1 MPAMADLSF
10 HQSLTQ
16 QQTLAPQMR
25 KSLEILQ
32 AGTMELSQLITQ
44 ALETNPV
51 LEDVTESI
59 SLDEEGPEAEEA
71 DSLNYLNETD
81 DDWRDRSIME
91 GKSAPWTQE
100 DEERRQ
106 RIYDS
111 IVAPVTLQQH
121 LQQQL
126 DLSMV
131 EPPVREAAQ
140 ALLGNLDDRGF
151 LDMPA
156 KELAARLRIKPAH
169 LRAALRLIQS
179 FDPAGVGASGIAE
192 SLLLQLER
200 KSGTETIEYKIVRD
214 HLEDLARKRQPQIA
228 RALGTSVERIAEAAA
243 RIGRLT
249 PNPGGD
255 FNPTGNPY
263 ILPDVVIEK
272 DDDGR
277 LMAHLTGEHLPNLRI
292 NDFYKDMIGKKGV
305 DAKARQFLRDQIRDG
320 RSLIR
325 SISLR
330 QETILAIAHK
340 LIEHQP
346 EFFKKGPRFLRP
358 LTMNDIADELGMHA
372 TTVSRAVAGK
382 YILTPQGLME
392 MRAFF
397 ATGYQTEDG
406 NEVSNAGV
414 REAIQQLVSA
424 ENPAKPMSDEALMK
438 ALAGQGIHVARR
450 TIAKYREQLNILP
463 SHLRKTFQAPCR
475 GGKSG

>member
-1 MPAMADLSF
+1 MADFSL
-10 HQSLTQ
+10 HQSLSQ

-32 AGTMELSQLITQ
+32 AGTLELSQLITQ
-44 ALETNPV
+44 ALETNPT
-51 LEDVTESI
+51 LEDATESI
-59 SLDEEGPEAEEA
+59 SLDEETPDSEEA
-71 DSLNYLNETD
+71 DSLDYLNETD
-81 DDWRDRSIME
+81 DDWRDRAILE

-111 IVAPVTLQQH
+111 LVAPVTLQQH

-131 EPPVREAAQ
+131 DAPVREAAQ
-140 ALLGNLDDRGF
+140 AILGNLDERGF
-151 LDMPA
+151 LDLPL
-156 KELAARLRIKPAH
+156 KELGKRLSIKPTH
-169 LRAALRLIQS
+169 LTTALQLVQS

-192 SLLLQLER
+192 SLLLQLEH
-200 KSGTETIEYKIVRD
+200 KGAKDTIEYRIVRD

-228 RALGTSVERIAEAAA
+228 KALGTSVERVAEAAE

-263 ILPDVVIEK
+263 ILPDVIIEK
-272 DDDGR
+272 NEDGQLEAR
-277 LMAHLTGEHLPNLRI
+277 LTGEHLPHLRI
-292 NDFYKDMIGKKGV
+292 NDFYKDMIGKSGV
-305 DAKARQFLRDQIRDG
+305 DAKARQFLREQIRDG

-330 QETILAIAHK
+330 QETILAITHK

-382 YILTPQGLME
+382 YVLTPQGLME

-397 ATGYQTEDG
+397 ATGYQTQDG
-406 NEVSNAGV
+406 SEVSNAGV
-414 REAIQQLVSA
+414 REVIQQLVA
-424 ENPAKPMSDEALMK
+424 GENPAKPMSDEALMK
-438 ALAGQGIHVARR
+438 ALAAQGITVARR
-450 TIAKYREQLNILP
+450 TIAKYREQLGILP
-463 SHLRKTFQAPCR
+463 SHLRKTF
-475 GGKSG
+475 